1 MNAMPAT
8 YSPDATALPPAYL
21 PDHAAMPARAPD
33 AAETGHTWRL
43 RCIGWSPAKGG
54 GALLGFAWFELPGG
68 LRLNDARVIRLGDGA
83 LGVTFPRRA
92 ILSKET
98 ISTFR
103 ESGAVRTVIP
113 VEFATPSDWH
123 AFNHAAIAAIRL
135 AYPDAWEGAQAA
147 SGLAAPIDPPIP
159 ENPSGAVLAPAI
171 QQSE

>member
-1 MNAMPAT
+1 M
-8 YSPDATALPPAYL
+8 S
-21 PDHAAMPARAPD
+21 AAIDMAPD
-33 AAETGHTWRL
+33 GAGGAHAWSI
-43 RCIGWSPAKGG
+43 RCIGYSPAKGG

-123 AFNHAAIAAIRL
+123 AFNHAAIAAIRA
-135 AYPDAWEGAQAA
+135 AYPGTI
-147 SGLAAPIDPPIP
+147 PIDPHDP
-159 ENPSGAVLAPAI
+159 ENPSGAAVVLAHM
-171 QQSE
+171 EN